1 MADESLIAKIFP
13 RLEESQLHQ
22 LVEYSKLLGEWNEKI
37 NLVSRK
43 DIQNVI
49 GHHIIPSLSI
59 STVGNFT
66 KGEDVLDIGT
76 GGGLPGIPLAIV
88 CRETSFT
95 LMDSVGKKIMAVND
109 MLRRLNLQNVKTVNI
124 RAEDFFDKF
133 DKIVGRAVTNLA
145 DFLKYSKKLLK
156 PKGKIFYLKGGDYG
170 NDLGLPNGWNSHNV
184 AEITGIVAEITGIRE
199 LEDKVILEIF

>member
-1 MADESLIAKIFP
+1 MADENLIAKIFP
-13 RLEESQLHQ
+13 QLEESQLHQ
-22 LVEYSKLLGEWNEKI
+22 LVNYSKLLGEWNEKI
-37 NLVSRK
+37 NLISRK

-49 GHHIIPSLSI
+49 SRHIIPSLAI

-66 KGEDVLDIGT
+66 KSEDVLDIGT

-95 LMDSVGKKIMAVND
+95 LMDSVRKKIMAVND
-109 MLRRLNLQNVKTVNI
+109 TVKRLNLQNVKTVNT
-124 RAEDFFDKF
+124 RAEDFSDKF

-156 PKGKIFYLKGGDYG
+156 PNGKIFYLKGGDCT
-170 NDLGLPNGWNSHNV
+170 NNFGLPKVWNSYN
-184 AEITGIVAEITGIRE
+184 IAEITGIRE

>member
-13 RLEESQLHQ
+13 QLEESQLHQ
-22 LVEYSKLLGEWNEKI
+22 LVKYSKLLGEWNEKI
-37 NLVSRK
+37 NLISRK

-49 GHHIIPSLSI
+49 SRHIIPSLSI
-59 STVGNFT
+59 SMVGNFT
-66 KGEDVLDIGT
+66 KSEDVLDIGT

-109 MLRRLNLQNVKTVNI
+109 MVKRLNLQNVKTVNI
-124 RAEDFFDKF
+124 RAEDFSDKF
-133 DKIVGRAVTNLA
+133 DKIVGRAVANLA

-156 PKGKIFYLKGGDYG
+156 PNGKIFYLKGGDRT
-170 NDLGLPNGWNSHNV
+170 NDFGLPKVWNFYNV
-184 AEITGIVAEITGIRE
+184 AAITGVRE